1 VCADAAS
8 PPAPAMI
15 RVFIVEAHQLIRRGL
30 SELLHD
36 AGNLTIVGESA
47 TAVEALRRIPV
58 EQPDV
63 VLLDVSLPDRSG
75 IEVCREL
82 RGPHPSIRVLMLTTE
97 VDDEVVLASVLA
109 GASGFALKQ
118 IRNQAL
124 VEAVCNVAAGRSL
137 QPQGDRA
144 GVLDRLGPPT
154 RPAGALAGLSRQE
167 RRVLDGVVEGLT
179 NRQIGVRLSI
189 AVKTVEDH
197 VSDLVAKLGVEHRA
211 RRPSSGIRTARAH
224 SHRLGH
230 HGGRP

>member
-8 PPAPAMI
+8 PSAPAMI
-15 RVFIVEAHQLIRRGL
+15 RLFIVEAHQLVRRGL
-30 SELLHD
+30 SELLDD

-47 TAVEALRRIPV
+47 TAVEALRRVPV

-75 IEVCREL
+75 IDVCREL
-82 RGPHPSIRVLMLTTE
+82 RSRYPSIRVLMLTTQ
-97 VDDEVVLASVLA
+97 VDHEVVLASMLA

-118 IRNQAL
+118 IRNQVL
-124 VEAVCNVAAGRSL
+124 VEAVFNVAAGRSL
-137 QPQGDRA
+137 PPQGDRA
-144 GVLDRLGPPT
+144 AVLDPLGLPT

-167 RRVLDGVVEGLT
+167 RRVLDGLVEGLT
-179 NRQIGVRLSI
+179 HRQIGLRLTI
-189 AVKTVEDH
+189 AEKTVKDH
-197 VSDLVAKLGVEHRA
+197 VGGLVAKLGVEHRA